1 MKEIIDTMIHLAI
14 VKRSDDIHILPN
26 GNSYNVFLRDGYQ
39 LKLEK
44 TIDFDTGGQII
55 RYLKYLADMDVGER
69 RIPQDGAIV
78 YSIDNQN
85 IELRLSSI
93 SNYLMHESLVIR
105 VFHTAVVQAIE
116 TSVMNHEAYQ
126 VLNTYIRRKSGLMI
140 FSGPVSSGKTTT
152 IYQLLRNAY
161 QQRTSQIITIEE
173 PIEIKE
179 PKFLQTEVN
188 EKADITYDRLLS
200 ASLRHHPDII
210 LIGEIRSEQ
219 TARMVIRAA
228 LTGHLVLA
236 TVHAK
241 NTFGVIGRLKELGIT
256 NEQLLQTLLLVTAQ
270 RLVPVQTDKVNVVT
284 DKLALFE
291 LLHGEDLSRFILK
304 YEIPTDFKTLNALLK
319 EAHDYGLISETTMEE
334 YQVETITHN

>member
-1 MKEIIDTMIHLAI
+1 MKHDYPMDRVAQIQEDSHFGLLIDDQ
-14 VKRSDDIHILPN
+14 K
-26 GNSYNVFLRDGYQ
+26 
-39 LKLEK
+39 
-44 TIDFDTGGQII
+44 
-55 RYLKYLADMDVGER
+55 
-69 RIPQDGAIV
+69 
-78 YSIDNQN
+78 

-105 VFHTAVVQAIE
+105 VFHSSELKEIVPSI
-116 TSVMNHEAYQ
+116 MNVSAYQ
-126 VLNTYIRRKSGLMI
+126 VLNSYMRRKSGLMI

-152 IYQLLRNAY
+152 IYQLLRSAY
-161 QQRTSQIITIEE
+161 EQRTSQIITIEE

-270 RLVPVQTDKVNVVT
+270 RLVPIHNESNDEVT

-304 YEIPTDFKTLNALLK
+304 QDLPANFKSLNALLK
-319 EAHDYGLISETTMEE
+319 EAMEYGLISQATMEE
-334 YQVETITHN
+334 YQVETVTHD